1 MFKKIFISSFLVLSM
16 LGFYRASAF
25 LDKSV
30 GGAYTGSVTY
40 SGLHVV
46 SAGDFADT
54 IYFEATSSP
63 NTILNLVG
71 NFGSGFQ
78 PLSPNSTITT
88 DANGLAHT
96 YANYTWPEEDLS
108 SEYTYQAQFR
118 ASDNSDNQSSIAYY
132 KAKVSYA
139 SINMSNNKSITQNA
153 NVPKGT
159 KVTFSCSGASEMY
172 FGATNNWPGNAPL
185 VASDYGPHT
194 NTGDYALSYT
204 IILNTNGNF
213 RLECDNIGGT
223 NTRKRLNFTV
233 YVNCPDGQVADTN
246 GYCHAPCPTGTVWDA
261 DTKQCVEDSTS
272 VFNIVNIVSNPNIV
286 QTANTFGWYSG
297 GDICNFN
304 TENKNTKLAN
314 GSLPAEGVD
323 VKELSY

>member
-1 MFKKIFISSFLVLSM
+1 MFKKIFVFSILILSM

-30 GGAYTGSVTY
+30 AGAYTGSVVY

-71 NFGSGFQ
+71 NFGSGYQ
-78 PLSPNSTITT
+78 PLSPYSSITT
-88 DANGLAHT
+88 DANGLANT
-96 YANYTWPEEDLS
+96 YANYTWPQADLS
-108 SEYTYQAQFR
+108 SEHNYVAQFT
-118 ASDNSDNQSSIAYY
+118 ASDNSDNTSIFAYY
-132 KAKVSYA
+132 TAKVSYA
-139 SINMSNNKSITQNA
+139 SINLSNNKSITQNA

-159 KVTFSCSGASEMY
+159 RVTFSCSGASEMY
-172 FGATNNWPGNAPL
+172 FGQVSGWAGNAAL

-194 NTGDYALSYT
+194 NTADYALGWT
-204 IILNTNGNF
+204 TTLNTNGNF

-233 YVNCPDGQVADTN
+233 AVVCPAGEIADINDFCHVPCGGGEITAIVLTPVIYIVEKRIVKYVGEETAHEMKKAAMGNTLMDL
-246 GYCHAPCPTGTVWDA
+246 
-261 DTKQCVEDSTS
+261 
-272 VFNIVNIVSNPNIV
+272 
-286 QTANTFGWYSG
+286 QTDRTWRCWG
-297 GDICNFN
+297 I
-304 TENKNTKLAN
+304 
-314 GSLPAEGVD
+314 
-323 VKELSY
+323 